1 LRQAKLQSQQ
11 RAQHQ
16 GYLFRQQLADS
27 RRRQMHGLQ
36 EIERLSAS
44 QLVSDS
50 HKIDINDSKYSSA
63 AQLSKLQQKK

>member
-1 LRQAKLQSQQ
+1 MREELESQQ
-11 RAQHQ
+11 RGQHQ
-16 GYLFRQQLADS
+16 GDLIREQLADS

-50 HKIDINDSKYSSA
+50 HKININDPKYSST